1 MPFSLGYRLLIT
13 GSCHSKGDW
22 DSFTTK
28 ATKVA
33 KTEGAQK
40 GLF

>member
-13 GSCHSKGDW
+13 GSCTARVT